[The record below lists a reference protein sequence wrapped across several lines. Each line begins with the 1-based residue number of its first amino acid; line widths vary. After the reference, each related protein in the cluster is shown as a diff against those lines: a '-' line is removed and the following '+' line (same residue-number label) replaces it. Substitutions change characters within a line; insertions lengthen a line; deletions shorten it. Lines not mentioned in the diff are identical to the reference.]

1 MGCGGRVEWLAG
13 YPEVWEMV
21 GSRGMESG
29 GSRRLIAACNALHTA
44 MAADAGAKGDAAAT
58 TGVAH
63 RLRSGVVTAILAV
76 IIAVVISG
84 PVVLGHPLT
93 RPMSPRPEHGGIV
106 SPAAGA
112 GVLHPSTGQPGET
125 RWGELS
131 FASNSTSLAVGTGT
145 AINLYHAV
153 SITPASGWTV
163 ANQGRG
169 YVNLLN
175 SDKDVQVF
183 AVAGSTNAPDIN
195 HEATADISGDIEGN
209 GLINVQQDS
218 VGQVQTV
225 QGNNY
230 QQLVEFAYTANAQ
243 SDQGTMQLFGF
254 WVVLFNS
261 STQTAGFINFFSPDP
276 DALNTATPDFKN
288 MVLSMLL
295 PQTAG

>member
-1 MGCGGRVEWLAG
+1 
-13 YPEVWEMV
+13 MV
-21 GSRGMESG
+21 GSGGVGSG

-44 MAADAGAKGDAAAT
+44 IAADAGATGDAAGS

-63 RLRSGVVTAILAV
+63 RLRSGVMTAIAAVFIAV
-76 IIAVVISG
+76 IGV
-84 PVVLGHPLT
+84 PVVLSDPCTHPT
-93 RPMSPRPEHGGIV
+93 PPRLGHGGIV
-106 SPAAGA
+106 SHAAGE
-112 GVLHPSTGQPGET
+112 S

-131 FASNSTSLAVGTGT
+131 LASSSTLLAVGTAT

-175 SDKDVQVF
+175 SGKDVQVF
-183 AVAGSTNAPDIN
+183 AVAGATNAPDIN
-195 HEATADISGDIEGN
+195 HEASADISGDITGN
-209 GLINVQQDS
+209 GLTNVQQDS

-225 QGNNY
+225 HGNNY

-254 WVVLFNS
+254 WVALFNS
-261 STQTAGFINFFSPDP
+261 STHTAGFINFFSPDP

>member
-1 MGCGGRVEWLAG
+1 
-13 YPEVWEMV
+13 MV
-21 GSRGMESG
+21 GSGAVGSG

-44 MAADAGAKGDAAAT
+44 MPADAGATGDAAGT
-58 TGVAH
+58 TGVER
-63 RLRSGVVTAILAV
+63 RLRSRVVTAILAV
-76 IIAVVISG
+76 FIAAVIGVS
-84 PVVLGHPLT
+84 VVLSHHFT
-93 RPMSPRPEHGGIV
+93 RPMSPRLEHGGIV

-112 GVLHPSTGQPGET
+112 GFLHPGTGQPGES

-131 FASNSTSLAVGTGT
+131 FASSSTLLAVGTAT

-175 SDKDVQVF
+175 SGKDVQVF
-183 AVAGSTNAPDIN
+183 AVAGATNAPDIN
-195 HEATADISGDIEGN
+195 HEASADISGDITGN
-209 GLINVQQDS
+209 GLTSVQQDS

-261 STQTAGFINFFSPDP
+261 STHTAGFINFFSPDP

-288 MVLSMLL
+288 MVLSMLRPL
-295 PQTAG
+295 TAG

>member
-1 MGCGGRVEWLAG
+1 
-13 YPEVWEMV
+13 MV
-21 GSRGMESG
+21 GSGAAGSG
-29 GSRRLIAACNALHTA
+29 ESRRLIAACNALHTA
-44 MAADAGAKGDAAAT
+44 MAAHTGATGDAAGT
-58 TGVAH
+58 TGVEH
-63 RLRSGVVTAILAV
+63 RLRSGVVTAIAGVFIAAV
-76 IIAVVISG
+76 IGV
-84 PVVLGHPLT
+84 PVVLSDPST
-93 RPMSPRPEHGGIV
+93 RPTPPRPGQGAIV
-106 SPAAGA
+106 SHAAGA
-112 GVLHPSTGQPGET
+112 GVLHPGMGQPGES

-131 FASNSTSLAVGTGT
+131 LASNSTSLAVGTGT

-163 ANQGRG
+163 ANQGPG

-175 SDKDVQVF
+175 SGKNVQVF

-195 HEATADISGDIEGN
+195 HEATADISGDINGN
-209 GLINVQQDS
+209 GLTNVQQDS

-230 QQLVEFAYTANAQ
+230 QQLLEFAYTANAQ
-243 SDQGTMQLFGF
+243 SDQGAMQLFGF

-288 MVLSMLL
+288 MVLSMLP